1 MPPALCIHI
10 LCKKKNISLMKV
22 DEYVIRCLDFCPRT
36 FLLSQNLGMSFSIN
50 VKEGIIERRNR
61 IRPRQLIARSPVN
74 EMIIRHRYENLK
86 ETIIY
91 LVHLLLDYQYHQH
104 QKPTLLLLMQETWS
118 KAYQSTI

>member
-1 MPPALCIHI
+1 MHTHSLQ
-10 LCKKKNISLMKV
+10 KSISLMKV

-36 FLLSQNLGMSFSIN
+36 FLLSQNLGMSFAIN

-74 EMIIRHRYENLK
+74 EMITRHRHQNLK

-91 LVHLLLDYQYHQH
+91 LVHLVLDYQYHQH
-104 QKPTLLLLMQETWS
+104 QKPTLLLFMQET
-118 KAYQSTI
+118 